1 MKQKRMWL
9 KNERKKAVDED
20 TEKKCVEK
28 KFTLLRAC
36 TFTKHYIPLRRLKQR
51 IYLYLI
57 FNIVYDNAGF
67 SSVGSA
73 LASQLQQA
81 IAAMRIKIPL

>member
-1 MKQKRMWL
+1 MWF
-9 KNERKKAVDED
+9 KNERKKVVDED
-20 TEKKCVEK
+20 TEKKRVEK
-28 KFTLLRAC
+28 KLTLL
-36 TFTKHYIPLRRLKQR
+36 TKHYTPLKRLKQH

-57 FNIVYDNAGF
+57 FIIVYDNAGF

-81 IAAMRIKIPL
+81 IAAIRLRAQIPFWALV